1 MPDFVIDAST
11 TLAWL
16 LGEDEQRRRLPHGFD
31 QAFLVAPWLWRVEV
45 CNAILKCER
54 RGRLTVVQ
62 GTRLLQIIDAMQ
74 IELVSEPPHRGTEM
88 LALFA
93 RPHQLTSYDALYLE
107 LAISLDLPLCTL
119 DRNLQ
124 IAARRSG
131 LSLVVDFDQPG
142 GSAS

>member
-1 MPDFVIDAST
+1 VPDFVIDAST

-16 LGEDEQRRRLPHGFD
+16 LGEEEQRRRLPKDFD
-31 QAFLVAPWLWRVEV
+31 QAFLVAPWLWRIEI
-45 CNAILKCER
+45 CNVILKNER
-54 RGRLTVVQ
+54 RGKISVVQ

-74 IELVSEPPHRGTEM
+74 IEVVSEPANRSIET
-88 LALFA
+88 LALFS

-124 IAARRSG
+124 SAARRSG
-131 LSLVVDFDQPG
+131 LTLIIDYERSE